1 MKTLALT
8 TAIAATLAAPAAL
21 ASDSLAQSMGVEP
34 GQYTTAELI
43 QLRNAMEENDAARV
57 NFILSGDAN
66 PVDAEVIYNA
76 RLEQAI
82 AHDDLVTVNY
92 LRNRGPEVISTQSVG
107 QNERAR
113 EIFARIDAE

>member
-8 TAIAATLAAPAAL
+8 TAIAATLAAPAAF
-21 ASDSLAQSMGVEP
+21 ASDSLAQSMGVAP

-43 QLRNAMEENDAARV
+43 ELRNALEENDVARA
-57 NFILSGDAN
+57 NFILNGEAN
-66 PVDAEVIYNA
+66 PVDAETIYNA
-76 RLEQAI
+76 RLAQAI
-82 AHDDLVTVNY
+82 EDDDYATVNF
-92 LRNRGPEVISTQSVG
+92 LRNAGPEVISTQSVG

>member
-8 TAIAATLAAPAAL
+8 TAIVTALAAPAAL
-21 ASDSLAQSMGVEP
+21 ASDSLAQSLGVAP

-43 QLRNAMEENDAARV
+43 ELRNAMEENDVARL
-57 NFILSGDAN
+57 NFILNGQAN
-66 PVDAEVIYNA
+66 PVEAKAIYNA
-76 RLEQAI
+76 RLAQAL
-82 AHDDLVTVNY
+82 ADDDVVTVNY
-92 LRNRGPEVISTQSVG
+92 LRNAGPEVISTQSVG